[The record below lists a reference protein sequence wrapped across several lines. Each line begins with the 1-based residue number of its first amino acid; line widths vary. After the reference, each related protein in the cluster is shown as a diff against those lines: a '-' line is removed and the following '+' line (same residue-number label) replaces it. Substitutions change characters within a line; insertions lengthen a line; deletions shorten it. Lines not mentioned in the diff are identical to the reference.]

1 MKKKMVTAILTL
13 FLAFSVAGA
22 GWAAPPPLIEQ
33 SVKGKAQVACP
44 VTGNKI
50 NKEIYVDYQGQRVY
64 FCCPSCIEVFKKDPE
79 GYLRK
84 MREQGVIPEKSP
96 GGK

>member
-1 MKKKMVTAILTL
+1 MKKKMIIAILTMV
-13 FLAFSVAGA
+13 LAFSVAGA
-22 GWAAPPPLIEQ
+22 GWAAPPPMMEQ
-33 SVKGKAQVACP
+33 PMMGKAQVTCP

-50 NKEIYVDYQGQRVY
+50 NKEVYVDYQGQRIY
-64 FCCPSCIEVFKKDPE
+64 FCCPACIEVFKKDPE

-96 GGK
+96 GG